1 VRLHAQPELVADSLA
16 AYLARHGEFD
26 AAPAPRAATRFLTT
40 GDPAVAAALAERFF
54 GTALRFRK
62 V

>member
-1 VRLHAQPELVADSLA
+1 MTLVRNTAISTFSVALSQHLKK
-16 AYLARHGEFD
+16 YIPPFSSWLR
-26 AAPAPRAATRFLTT
+26 TRFLTT
-40 GDPAVAAALAERFF
+40 GDPAAAAALANRFF

>member
-1 VRLHAQPELVADSLA
+1 VRLHAQPELVAGSLA
-16 AYLARHGEFD
+16 TYLARHGEFD
-26 AAPAPRAATRFLTT
+26 VAPAPRAATRFLTT
-40 GDPAVAAALAERFF
+40 GDPAAAAALAKRFF